1 MDQTAPSPSGE
12 SAWLGDK
19 APCVYCGQVVPR
31 SEDRCPHCRASFSLA
46 VRKASREVLGPWY
59 YLDPRNPSGRGVTFE
74 TLIKMIEKGRI
85 RADSI
90 VRGPTTH
97 QDWMYA
103 AEAPRL
109 AKYMGMCPHCFAE
122 AKPEDT
128 YCTRCQLNMNTRP
141 AEPRPGVPPDLVKEP
156 VQKAAYEMEKQ
167 LSQEAA
173 PSSETLA
180 GEALDVP
187 ATAPPP
193 SPAAAAP
200 PAGASLVAKPPPRA
214 EPAQTATA
222 VAAAAAMAE
231 VTPGGERP
239 SHVSPLIRRRKPKL
253 WVILALTWGTLIP
266 LVLIWFLLVPDE
278 WKKGLFDK
286 MGSGA
291 GGGSTTT
298 VTPPPKPTDEWL
310 NEQLRLEGKAEE
322 ARDWARAIEIYEA
335 ILAKTGDATYRAR
348 ISDLRQKLASERSER
363 LAKLRERLQLADG
376 LAKEHRYD
384 DAKAVLRNIGPE
396 DRDFLASLKGPDGRP
411 AGISVEK
418 MEAAI
423 RDEQTRWTQQKQVED
438 GLTAQLAR
446 AAQLRSTK
454 KLAEALDEYK
464 SIQSTFPAELVQK
477 YVDVGAIIKEIQ
489 TLLAAAKPVT
499 PPTPEKTPDEVKA
512 AIDALLAQAEAL
524 AKSEKFTEAL
534 AKFEEVRQKYEQKHW
549 PPDLEKR
556 IEQTKARKEAL
567 EFFGIEGKNPKKA
580 KTP

>member
-1 MDQTAPSPSGE
+1 MDQTTPSPSGE

-59 YLDPRNPSGRGVTFE
+59 YLDPRNPSGRGVTLE

-109 AKYMGMCPHCFAE
+109 AKYLGMCPHCFAE

-141 AEPRPGVPPDLVKEP
+141 AEPRPGVPPDLIKEP
-156 VQKAAYEMEKQ
+156 VHKTAYEMEKQ
-167 LSQEAA
+167 LSQESA
-173 PSSETLA
+173 PSAETLA
-180 GEALDVP
+180 GEWLDVP
-187 ATAPPP
+187 AAPPP
-193 SPAAAAP
+193 APAPAPALAAP
-200 PAGASLVAKPPPRA
+200 PVGKAAPRP
-214 EPAQTATA
+214 EPAPTAT
-222 VAAAAAMAE
+222 AAAAAAALAE

-239 SHVSPLIRRRKPKL
+239 SRVSPLLRRRKPKV
-253 WVILALTWGTLIP
+253 WIILALTWATLTP
-266 LVLIWFLLVPDE
+266 LIIIWFLILPDE
-278 WKKGLFDK
+278 WKNSLFEK
-286 MGSGA
+286 TSGTGGPGSNTA
-291 GGGSTTT
+291 
-298 VTPPPKPTDEWL
+298 VTPPPKPSNEWL

-322 ARDWARAIEIYEA
+322 ARDWARAIEIYET
-335 ILAKTGDATYRAR
+335 IYSKTGDATYRSR
-348 ISDLRQKLASERSER
+348 INDLREKLTSERSNR
-363 LAKLRERLQLADG
+363 LAKLRERLQLADS

-384 DAKAVLRNIGPE
+384 DALAVLRNIGPE

-411 AGISVEK
+411 AGIGVEK

-423 RDEQTRWTQQKQVED
+423 RDEQARWAQQKQLED
-438 GLTAQLAR
+438 SLTSQLAR
-446 AAQLRSTK
+446 AAQLRSGK
-454 KLAEALDEYK
+454 KLAEALEEYK
-464 SIQSTFPAELVQK
+464 GIQSTFPAELIQK
-477 YVDVGAIIKEIQ
+477 YVNVDMIIKDIQ
-489 TLLAAAKPVT
+489 TQLAAAKPVA
-499 PPTPEKTPDEVKA
+499 PPPQAEKTPEEIKA
-512 AIDALLAQAEAL
+512 GIDALLTQAEAL
-524 AKSEKFTEAL
+524 AKGEKFVDAL
-534 AKFEEVRQKYEQKHW
+534 AKFEEIRQKYDQKYW

-556 IEQTKARKEAL
+556 IATVKGQKEAL
-567 EFFGIEGKNPKKA
+567 DFFGIKENPKKA